1 MVLQIAF
8 KITTPSETLSAN
20 PASKELM
27 GCPRVESRDTHSSMT
42 VSLLG
47 RRVWRLQDGGCGS
60 SKCLPEPK
68 DPAAPSLYGSSTTRV
83 ANHGHQTLRRVC
95 LFYPAFCTHLIRK
108 THCGV
113 FFLFFGL
120 SVCRPIFLSLA
131 VSRISRHCNSWG
143 FKRVKKEQ
151 GSMGR
156 A

>member
-68 DPAAPSLYGSSTTRV
+68 DRAAPSLYGSSTTMV

-108 THCGV
+108 THCGA
-113 FFLFFGL
+113 FFCFLVCLFAVPSFCL
-120 SVCRPIFLSLA
+120 LLFLALVVTA
-131 VSRISRHCNSWG
+131 THEALR
-143 FKRVKKEQ
+143 E
-151 GSMGR
+151 
-156 A
+156 